1 MLPSRAPSTVLVV
14 DDDLATRQALQLLLA
29 SLPAE
34 VIAVADVPA
43 ALEVVRQRAVDAIVA
58 DFQMPDLT
66 GLDLLAL
73 LQKEGSRAPVIL
85 ITGHAT
91 ITTAVQAVRAG
102 VAEFLEKPADPMA
115 LRATVA
121 RTLEQAR
128 IEHEVRRARDRDEF
142 DAPAHLLIGDSPVM
156 RRLVGQIHRAAD
168 SSSTVLIEGESGTGK
183 ELVARAVHD
192 LSARHQRAFVRV
204 NCAAMPDG
212 LIESMLFGHER
223 GAFTGALR
231 RVDGAFARAHRGSL
245 LLDEISELRLDLQSK
260 LLRVLQEREFERV
273 GGSETIRVD
282 VRIIATSNRD
292 LQDAVRSGV
301 FREDLYYRLH
311 VVRLRV
317 PPLRERTQDLLP
329 LANYFLAQ
337 AALEHNKRARDL
349 SPAAEELLLRAA
361 WPGNVRQLEH
371 AVERA
376 VVLADGTVL
385 QPEHFELDS
394 APDAPVAAAAV
405 VAAEPAP
412 ATTSGVSSPFDLAQ
426 AEEQMIERALAATG
440 GNRAR
445 AARLLGIHPRT
456 LRKKLNTPPRSTPG
470 QP

>member
-1 MLPSRAPSTVLVV
+1 
-14 DDDLATRQALQLLLA
+14 
-29 SLPAE
+29 
-34 VIAVADVPA
+34 
-43 ALEVVRQRAVDAIVA
+43 
-58 DFQMPDLT
+58 
-66 GLDLLAL
+66 
-73 LQKEGSRAPVIL
+73 
-85 ITGHAT
+85 
-91 ITTAVQAVRAG
+91 
-102 VAEFLEKPADPMA
+102 
-115 LRATVA
+115 
-121 RTLEQAR
+121 
-128 IEHEVRRARDRDEF
+128 
-142 DAPAHLLIGDSPVM
+142 
-156 RRLVGQIHRAAD
+156 
-168 SSSTVLIEGESGTGK
+168 
-183 ELVARAVHD
+183 
-192 LSARHQRAFVRV
+192 VRV

-317 PPLRERTQDLLP
+317 PPLRERPQDVLP

-349 SPAAEELLLRAA
+349 SPAAEELLLHAA

-385 QPEHFELDS
+385 QPEHFEIDA
-394 APDAPVAAAAV
+394 APDAPVPV
-405 VAAEPAP
+405 PAAEPAP
-412 ATTSGVSSPFDLAQ
+412 ALAPGGSSPFDLAQ

-456 LRKKLNTPPRSTPG
+456 LRKKLNTPPRSAPG